1 MASNSARTDVHARM
15 NNGSN
20 VIAKAAI
27 LLFMVLGARPHVGS
41 AQDTLTVSLQSSIER
56 SLEISPQIRSASS
69 KIDYAKARHQ
79 LARSSRYLTE
89 FNATSAHSTAP
100 ALDNPNNTPG
110 DRLYLDPA
118 VRNNWED
125 LSMFNRIEFSAL
137 QPIWT
142 WGELG
147 RSIDAAEAGVEVEEA
162 TTLLTTQQ
170 VAERT
175 AQLYFTLQLTEALSR
190 LTSEAGDIVEKA
202 IEEINRLIEEGD
214 EGVDDADLFQVRI
227 TEQEFLQRVVEAEE
241 SRHTARM
248 ALARMMFLPDN
259 QTVSPTS
266 VLLDPLPFELKS
278 LETYLT
284 TALNNRPEMAG
295 VEAGMNARLAQ
306 VDVAKSQLYPKLFVA
321 ASGKWSYA
329 AGRERQPNPFVSDP
343 FLSRGIQIGFGF
355 RQNLNFGQ
363 SKAKIHQAEAQYAEV
378 AYQLDAARQLILF
391 EVEEAYRNVIVAK
404 QAMMSKEESLLISKE
419 WLRLEQVN
427 FDLEIGDTENLVK
440 AVKEN
445 LTLRA
450 ARHEAV
456 FKYNTAIIKLL
467 SKTGILI
474 QTLNDGTLV
483 GL

>member
-1 MASNSARTDVHARM
+1 MKTAVVFVFLTGTSHRFGM
-15 NNGSN
+15 
-20 VIAKAAI
+20 
-27 LLFMVLGARPHVGS
+27 
-41 AQDTLTVSLQSSIER
+41 AQDTLVVSLQSAMKR
-56 SLEISPQIRSASS
+56 SLEISPQIRSADS
-69 KIDYAKARHQ
+69 KVDYAKARHQ
-79 LARSSRYLTE
+79 LAKASRYLTE

-118 VRNNWED
+118 VRNDWED

-142 WGELG
+142 WGEID
-147 RSIDAAEAGVEVEEA
+147 RSIDAAFFGVQVEEA
-162 TTLLTTQQ
+162 STLSTTHQ

-190 LTSEAGDIVEKA
+190 LTTEAGDIVDKA
-202 IEEINRLIEEGD
+202 LDEINRLLQEGD
-214 EGVDDADLFQVRI
+214 PGVDDADLFQVRI

-248 ALARMMFLPDN
+248 ALARMMFLPEQ
-259 QTVSPTS
+259 QTVSPIS
-266 VLLDPLPFELKS
+266 VLLDPLSFELQA
-278 LETYLT
+278 LEHYLVA
-284 TALNNRPEMAG
+284 ALNSRPEMAG
-295 VEAGMNARLAQ
+295 SVAGMNARSAQ
-306 VDVAKSQLYPKLFVA
+306 VDIAKSQLYPKLFVA

-343 FLSRGIQIGFGF
+343 FLSRGLQVGFGF

-363 SKAKIHQAEAQYAEV
+363 SKAKIRQAEAQYADV
-378 AYQLDAARQLILF
+378 SFQSDAAKQLILF

-404 QAMMSKEESLLISKE
+404 QAVVSKEEALLISKD

-456 FKYNTAIIKLL
+456 FKYNMSIIKLL
-467 SKTGILI
+467 SKTGILV
-474 QTLNDGTLV
+474 QALNDGTLV

>member
-1 MASNSARTDVHARM
+1 M
-15 NNGSN
+15 NRFSR
-20 VIAKAAI
+20 VLIKAT
-27 LLFMVLGARPHVGS
+27 LLFALIAGIHPRFAF
-41 AQDTLTVSLQSSIER
+41 AQDTLVVSLQSAMTR
-56 SLEISPQIRSASS
+56 SLEISPQIRSAAA
-69 KIDYAKARHQ
+69 KVDYAKARHQ
-79 LARSSRYLTE
+79 LARSSRFLTE
-89 FNATSAHSTAP
+89 FNATTAHSTAP

-118 VRNNWED
+118 VRNDWQD
-125 LSMFNRIEFSAL
+125 LSMFNRIEFSAI

-142 WGELG
+142 WGEIS
-147 RSIDAAEAGVEVEEA
+147 RSIDAADAGVKVEVA
-162 TTLLTTQQ
+162 TTEGTSHQ

-175 AQLYFTLQLTEALSR
+175 AQLYFSLQLTEALSR
-190 LTSEAGDIVEKA
+190 LTTEAGDIVEKA
-202 IEEINRLIEEGD
+202 INEINRLLEEGD
-214 EGVDDADLFQVRI
+214 PGVDDADLFQVRI
-227 TEQEFLQRVVEAEE
+227 TEQEFLQRVVEADE

-248 ALARMMFLPDN
+248 ALARMMFLPEN

-266 VLLDPLPFELKS
+266 VILDPLPFELKE
-278 LETYLT
+278 LNDYLLA
-284 TALNNRPEMAG
+284 ALNHRPEMEG
-295 VEAGMNARLAQ
+295 VAAGMDARSAQ

-321 ASGKWSYA
+321 AGGKWSYA

-343 FLSRGIQIGFGF
+343 FLSRGLQIGIGF
-355 RQNLNFGQ
+355 RQNLSFGQ
-363 SKAKIHQAEAQYAEV
+363 TKAKINQAQAQFAEV
-378 AYQLDAARQLILF
+378 AAQSDAARQLILF
-391 EVEEAYRNVIVAK
+391 EVEEAYRNVIVTK
-404 QAMMSKEESLLISKE
+404 QAVASKEESLLISKE

-456 FKYNTAIIKLL
+456 FKYNMAIVKLL
-467 SKTGILI
+467 SKTGILV